1 VRRVVAPK
9 PADFLGLLALATC
22 WGSSF
27 FFIEL
32 ALEGVGPLSLA
43 AARIT
48 IAACLLSLLA
58 RLRGYGLPHNR
69 RDWLVLSLAGICGA
83 TIPFSLIAW
92 GQSQITSSMAAILMA
107 FTPLAT
113 LLLAHWMTED
123 ERLAPGKIVGVA
135 LGIAGV
141 AVLVGGVTPERLGDN
156 LFGKLAVIGAGTGY
170 ALSSLLLRRTSSLP
184 TIVGAAGVMVPAA
197 ATILPLALLAEGLP
211 DSPPPPAAV
220 GALLFLGVFPSA
232 VAVIIL
238 VWLLGR
244 VGATFVSLNNYLV
257 PLVGTGLGV
266 GLLGEPIGMATLAGL
281 LLILAGVLLTQQVQR
296 RQVKKQSKQRS

>member
-1 VRRVVAPK
+1 MRRVVAPK
-9 PADFLGLLALATC
+9 PADFLGLLALASC

-32 ALEGVGPLSLA
+32 ALEGVGPLTLA
-43 AARIT
+43 ATRIT
-48 IAACLLSLLA
+48 IAALLLSLVA
-58 RLRGYGLPHNR
+58 KLRGHSLPRAR
-69 RDWLVLSLAGICGA
+69 RDWLLFTLAGVCGA
-83 TIPFSLIAW
+83 TLPFSLIAW

-123 ERLAPGKIVGVA
+123 ERLAPGKIVGVV

-141 AVLVGGVTPERLGDN
+141 AVLVGGVNPGRLGEN
-156 LFGKLAVIGAGTGY
+156 LPGKLAILAAGTGY
-170 ALSSLLLRRTSSLP
+170 ALSSLLLRRTSVLP
-184 TIVGAAGVMVPAA
+184 TLVGAAGIMLPAA
-197 ATILPLALLAEGLP
+197 ATILPLALIAEGVP
-211 DSPPPPAAV
+211 EAWPPPTAL

-232 VAVIIL
+232 AAVVIL

-266 GLLGEPIGMATLAGL
+266 GLLGEPVGAASLMGLA
-281 LLILAGVLLTQQVQR
+281 LILTGVMLTQHAQR
-296 RQVKKQSKQRS
+296 RQAQAGPSHGT